1 MIQPK
6 DYQQRAVHWLQRY
19 FESCHRLNSAGTAFY
34 ETTSEIYGGY
44 GLSYRP
50 VRELPGLPYVCLRIP
65 TGGGKTLVA
74 SYAVAIANMYLLHSE
89 RSLVVWLTPSD
100 AIREQTLTALRDRK
114 HPYRQALDTSLD
126 NVTVLDIGE
135 ALSIQRSVL
144 DTDTVI
150 IVATTQAFRREGTED
165 LQVYRMNGSL
175 MSHFSG
181 LTDEALTEV
190 ERLEDGSPVHSLV
203 NVFRI
208 RKPLVIVDEAH
219 NARTPLSFAT
229 LARFRPS
236 CILELTAT
244 PNTRGDEENPPSNV
258 LYSVSAAELKS
269 EEMIK
274 LPIRLKTRTNWK
286 ELLGEAI
293 RLRNTLEK
301 SAQLEQADTGEYIR
315 PIMLLQA
322 QPRSKERET
331 ITVDVIEEC
340 LLNEF
345 KIPEDQV
352 VRATGEDRGLE
363 GVDVLSKDC
372 QIRYIITVQALKEGW
387 DCPFAYVLCT
397 VAEQSSK
404 TAVEQILGRIMRLPK
419 VRRKRRQELNIAYAF
434 TASKS
439 FDEAAK
445 TLQDGLVQNGFERQE
460 VKDLVAPLSER
471 QIEFFGFAK
480 AVESP
485 PVAKVFEVP
494 HKPIPQSLSDKIL
507 YDSKAGSIE
516 LKEYLSPEEEEE
528 LIACFSTEESKK
540 EISRLCIYVRETG
553 EYERISP
560 AERGV
565 SFSIPVLSIHQGNL
579 FEPFEKVHIDN
590 IGWTPSPDDA
600 TLIESEFSLATDI
613 PQIGEVDIR
622 KNGKLEA
629 RFLPELE
636 KQMRLFMRQSGWNA
650 ARLVHWLDHSFS
662 HLDLSAEE
670 TGIFLTR
677 LVTYLIEIRNLSIDQ
692 LTDHRYKL
700 SQAVQRKINDLR
712 VRDQK
717 KIFET
722 FLLPECATPLT
733 VTHKVQFRF
742 RPEVYPYNTRYDG
755 RYSFRKHYY
764 PAVGEL
770 KDEGEEF
777 ECAKF
782 IDNLSEL
789 KYWVR
794 NLPGP
799 GREDSSFWL
808 QTSTDKFY
816 PDFVCQLTDGRQ
828 LVVEYKN
835 ARDWSNDDSTEK
847 RNLGELWEE
856 RSGGRCLFIMP
867 KGIDDLESIRAKINQ
882 QQG

>member
-1 MIQPK
+1 MLHPK
-6 DYQQRAVHWLQRY
+6 DYQQRALHWLQRY
-19 FESCHRLNSAGTAFY
+19 FENCHRLNSAGTAFY
-34 ETTSEIYGGY
+34 ETTCEIYGGY

-74 SYAVAIANMYLLHSE
+74 SYAVAIANKHLLHAE

-100 AIREQTLTALRDRK
+100 AIREQTLAALRDRH
-114 HPYRQALDTSLD
+114 HPYRQALDTSLG
-126 NVTVLDIGE
+126 NVTVLDIAE
-135 ALSIQRSVL
+135 ALSLQRSVL

-150 IVATTQAFRREGTED
+150 IVATMQAFRREGTED
-165 LQVYRMNGSL
+165 LQVYRMSGSL

-181 LTDEALTEV
+181 LADEMLKEV

-219 NARTPLSFAT
+219 NARTALSFAT

-244 PNTRGDEENPPSNV
+244 PNTQGDEENPPSNV

-274 LPIRLKTRTNWK
+274 LPIRLKTRLNWK

-293 RLRNTLEK
+293 RARNGLEK
-301 SAQLEQADTGEYIR
+301 SAQTNQVETGEYIR

-331 ITVDVIEEC
+331 ITVDEVERC
-340 LLNEF
+340 LLEEF
-345 KIPEDQV
+345 RTPREQV
-352 VRATGEDRGLE
+352 VRATGEDRGLD

-372 QIRYIITVQALKEGW
+372 PIRYIITVQALKEGW

-419 VRRKRRQELNIAYAF
+419 ASKKTRQELNIAYAF
-434 TASKS
+434 AASRS
-439 FDEAAK
+439 FDEAAR

-460 VKDLVAPLSER
+460 AKDLVAPFSEP
-471 QIEFFGFAK
+471 QMELFGFDRSVAP
-480 AVESP
+480 S
-485 PVAKVFEVP
+485 PVAKVFEAP
-494 HKPIPQSLSDKIL
+494 HKPIPPSLSDKIV
-507 YDSKAGSIE
+507 YDSDAREIE
-516 LKEYLSPEEEEE
+516 IKDYLSLEEEEQ
-528 LIACFSTEESKK
+528 LKGCFSTEESKE
-540 EISRLCIYVRETG
+540 EIKKLCIYVREKRED
-553 EYERISP
+553 EYKALSP
-560 AERGV
+560 AEKGV
-565 SFSIPVLSIHQGNL
+565 SFSIPVLSIHQGKL
-579 FEPFEKVHIDN
+579 FEPFEKTHIDN
-590 IGWTPSPDDA
+590 VGWTLSPDDA
-600 TLIESEFSLATDI
+600 MLSETEFSLATDI

-636 KQMRLFMRQSGWNA
+636 KQMVLFMRHSGWNVA
-650 ARLVHWLDHSFS
+650 QLVHWLDRSFA
-662 HLDLSAEE
+662 HPDLTAEE
-670 TGIFLTR
+670 MGIFLTR
-677 LVTYLIEIRNLSIDQ
+677 LVTYLIDIRGFSLDQ
-692 LTDHRYKL
+692 LVDHRYKL
-700 SQAVQRKINDLR
+700 SQAIQRKTSELR
-712 VRDQK
+712 VREQRNV
-717 KIFET
+717 FES
-722 FLLPECATPLT
+722 FLLPGCSTPLS
-733 VTHKVQFRF
+733 VTTEVQFRF
-742 RPEVYPYNTRYDG
+742 QPDVYPYNTRYDG
-755 RYSFRKHYY
+755 RHRFKKHYY
-764 PAVGEL
+764 PVVGEL
-770 KDEGEEF
+770 RAEGEEF
-777 ECAKF
+777 ECATF
-782 IDNLSEL
+782 IDNLLEV

-799 GREDSSFWL
+799 GRENSSFWL

-816 PDFVCQLTDGRQ
+816 PDFVCELIDGRQ

-835 ARDWSNDDSTEK
+835 ARDWSNEDSTEK

-856 RSGGRCLFIMP
+856 RSGGRCLFVMP
-867 KGIDDLESIRAKINQ
+867 KGIDDLGAIRTKIR
-882 QQG
+882 

>member
-1 MIQPK
+1 M
-6 DYQQRAVHWLQRY
+6 
-19 FESCHRLNSAGTAFY
+19 
-34 ETTSEIYGGY
+34 
-44 GLSYRP
+44 
-50 VRELPGLPYVCLRIP
+50 
-65 TGGGKTLVA
+65 A
-74 SYAVAIANMYLLHSE
+74 SYAVAIANNYLLHSE
-89 RSLVVWLTPSD
+89 CSLVVWLTPSD
-100 AIREQTLTALRDRK
+100 AIREQTLTALRNRE

-165 LQVYRMNGSL
+165 LQVYRMSGSL

-181 LTDEALTEV
+181 LTGEALTEA
-190 ERLEDGSPVHSLV
+190 ERLEDGTPVHSLV

-219 NARTPLSFAT
+219 NARTPLSFTT

-274 LPIRLKTRTNWK
+274 LPIRLKTRTNWR

-301 SAQLEQADTGEYIR
+301 SAQLEQVETSEYIR

-340 LLNEF
+340 PLTEF
-345 KIPEDQV
+345 KIPEEQV

-397 VAEQSSK
+397 VPEQSSK

-434 TASKS
+434 TASRS
-439 FDEAAK
+439 FDEAAT

-471 QIEFFGFAK
+471 QMEFFGFAK
-480 AVESP
+480 SVESST
-485 PVAKVFEVP
+485 VAKVFEVP
-494 HKPIPQSLSDKIL
+494 HKPVPQSLSDKIL
-507 YDSKAGSIE
+507 YDPKVGSIE
-516 LKEYLSPEEEEE
+516 LKEYLSPEEEEQLKE
-528 LIACFSTEESKK
+528 CFSTEESKK

-553 EYERISP
+553 QYERISP

-565 SFSIPVLSIHQGNL
+565 SFSIPVLSIKQGDL

-590 IGWTPSPDDA
+590 VGWSLSLDDA
-600 TLIESEFSLATDI
+600 TLVESEFSLVTDI

-636 KQMRLFMRQSGWNA
+636 KQMMLFMKHSGWNV
-650 ARLVHWLDHSFS
+650 ARLVNWLDRSFA
-662 HLDLSAEE
+662 HPDLSVEE

-700 SQAVQRKINDLR
+700 SQVIQRKINDLR
-712 VRDQK
+712 VREQK

-722 FLLPECATPLT
+722 FLLPEYATPLS
-733 VTHKVQFRF
+733 VTPEVQFRF
-742 RPEVYPYNTRYDG
+742 QPEVYPYNTRYDG

-764 PAVGEL
+764 PTVGEL

-782 IDNLSEL
+782 IDNHSEV

-828 LVVEYKN
+828 FVVEYKN
-835 ARDWSNDDSTEK
+835 VRDWSNEDSTEK

-867 KGIDDLESIRAKINQ
+867 KGVDDLESIRAKINQ
-882 QQG
+882 